1 MKVILLKGARPPF
14 LTVQGRA
21 WGIVKMGGRGMVSLD
36 PCAHYLTLDGRG
48 LLVVWSQ
55 PPVGHQEEGYP

>member
-1 MKVILLKGARPPF
+1 
-14 LTVQGRA
+14 
-21 WGIVKMGGRGMVSLD
+21 VSLD